1 MKIVHVLGARRN
13 SLKVAPVI
21 RELARRDGIIQI
33 LAALDEID
41 QSLPLLFSVRPY
53 TRRCIY
59 DSHLTITDPAGYLD
73 FLVLQRHATLVITD
87 SGGVHEETTYLGVLC
102 LMVRE
107 KTERPINITLDTNI
121 LVGRS
126 MVRLWDEV
134 DLILNGQTKNGQ
146 VPTQWD
152 GKAGERIAL
161 IRYFSWHNETN

>member
-1 MKIVHVLGARRN
+1 
-13 SLKVAPVI
+13 
-21 RELARRDGIIQI
+21 
-33 LAALDEID
+33 
-41 QSLPLLFSVRPY
+41 
-53 TRRCIY
+53 
-59 DSHLTITDPAGYLD
+59 
-73 FLVLQRHATLVITD
+73 
-87 SGGVHEETTYLGVLC
+87 
-102 LMVRE
+102 MVRE

-152 GKAGERIAL
+152 GKASERIAL